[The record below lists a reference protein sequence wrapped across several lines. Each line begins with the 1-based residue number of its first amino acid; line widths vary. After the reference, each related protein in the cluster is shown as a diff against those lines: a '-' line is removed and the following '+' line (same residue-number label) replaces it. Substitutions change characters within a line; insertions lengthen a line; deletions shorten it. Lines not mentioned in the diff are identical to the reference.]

1 MSSEQLNDSINK
13 QNLTW
18 DELDKQQ
25 AALNDIY
32 KQKRERTDLL
42 RGQISSFEDES
53 IPTYLVIFTSVIGV
67 SGIIFLVMGLFLFP
81 NPSGG
86 ISPNVVIACLA
97 LLVSLI
103 GIIIWVTWRLRC
115 SINKKELKKLESET
129 DEIKKQIASYEEK
142 KKELNH

>member
-42 RGQISSFEDES
+42 KGQISSFEYGS

-81 NPSGG
+81 DPSGG
-86 ISPNVVIACLA
+86 ISPNVVIACLG

-115 SINKKELKKLESET
+115 SINKKELKKLESEA

>member
-25 AALNDIY
+25 SALNDIY

-42 RGQISSFEDES
+42 KGQISSFEYES

-81 NPSGG
+81 DPVQKRK
-86 ISPNVVIACLA
+86 IRI
-97 LLVSLI
+97 
-103 GIIIWVTWRLRC
+103 R
-115 SINKKELKKLESET
+115 
-129 DEIKKQIASYEEK
+129 KQ
-142 KKELNH
+142 